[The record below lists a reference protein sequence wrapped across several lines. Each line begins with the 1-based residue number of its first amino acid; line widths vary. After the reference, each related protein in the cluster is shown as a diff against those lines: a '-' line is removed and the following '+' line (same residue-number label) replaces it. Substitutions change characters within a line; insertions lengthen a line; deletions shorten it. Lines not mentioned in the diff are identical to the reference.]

1 MQELIHDTT
10 KVYIEAEKM
19 AAWNKASTTVKKYSD
34 ELVEQWNREIDGLL
48 TFVSISL
55 YKHAIF
61 TTTKLK
67 GRRVSSPPF

>member
-1 MQELIHDTT
+1 MQELIRDTT
-10 KVYIEAEKM
+10 KVYTEAEKT

-55 YKHAIF
+55 
-61 TTTKLK
+61 
-67 GRRVSSPPF
+67 